1 MDFSLDPQTV
11 EVRDACR
18 MFAEK
23 EIAPHAARW
32 SEEHHFPAEVFRK
45 MGNLGLMGMLMPEEY
60 GGVDAG
66 YVTYVTAMQEI
77 GIADQS
83 IAASWNAHSTIA
95 SLPLAR
101 FGTPEQK
108 DKWLRPLATG
118 THIGAFGLTEPAA
131 GSDAASIRTRATR
144 DAGGWVINGTKMF
157 ITNAGTEMS
166 LGVTILAVTGQN
178 DDKRQYG
185 TFFIPTGTEGFRLGE
200 PLRKLGWNTCD
211 TRELVFDDCWV
222 PNENLIGDEGRG
234 LRQFLDVLDPGRISV
249 AALSLSLAEA
259 ALRLAVRQSKER
271 EQFGRPIHQFQ
282 AVSHKIAD
290 MATAVETSRWLVY
303 RAAWLADSGE
313 PFTEAAAMAKLYASE
328 AANRVASQSLQ
339 IHGGYGYIRESEI
352 SRFYADAKI
361 LEIGEGTNEIQRNV
375 IARLVLAE

>member
-1 MDFSLDPQTV
+1 MDFSLGPQTV

-118 THIGAFGLTEPAA
+118 THIDAFALPNRPRARTPHRSARERHQTRAA
-131 GSDAASIRTRATR
+131 GSSTEPKCSSRTPAPR
-144 DAGGWVINGTKMF
+144 
-157 ITNAGTEMS
+157 
-166 LGVTILAVTGQN
+166 
-178 DDKRQYG
+178 
-185 TFFIPTGTEGFRLGE
+185 
-200 PLRKLGWNTCD
+200 
-211 TRELVFDDCWV
+211 
-222 PNENLIGDEGRG
+222 
-234 LRQFLDVLDPGRISV
+234 
-249 AALSLSLAEA
+249 
-259 ALRLAVRQSKER
+259 
-271 EQFGRPIHQFQ
+271 
-282 AVSHKIAD
+282 
-290 MATAVETSRWLVY
+290 
-303 RAAWLADSGE
+303 
-313 PFTEAAAMAKLYASE
+313 
-328 AANRVASQSLQ
+328 
-339 IHGGYGYIRESEI
+339 
-352 SRFYADAKI
+352 
-361 LEIGEGTNEIQRNV
+361 
-375 IARLVLAE
+375 